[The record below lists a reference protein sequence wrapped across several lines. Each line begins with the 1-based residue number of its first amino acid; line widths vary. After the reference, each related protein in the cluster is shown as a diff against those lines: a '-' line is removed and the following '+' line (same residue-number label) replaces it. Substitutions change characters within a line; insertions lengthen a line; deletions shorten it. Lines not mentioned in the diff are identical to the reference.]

1 MMYRWWKQI
10 SGDLVQ
16 DKESPPETSQPVAC
30 EVVTDER
37 DFFREA
43 LRPGM
48 SETTYVKVPRQL
60 SRCVLAPAN
69 SNLLPEKNTIWVGC
83 SPPQRLFTLEKEILR
98 RMEQGQNRAAPIRDA
113 SPQRQAPAFDHC
125 ASVRRRAHPDLPR
138 SSAGLRSV
146 GRSTGLQSVSEGAD
160 QLG

>member
-69 SNLLPEKNTIWVGC
+69 SNLLPEKNT
-83 SPPQRLFTLEKEILR
+83 KEILR